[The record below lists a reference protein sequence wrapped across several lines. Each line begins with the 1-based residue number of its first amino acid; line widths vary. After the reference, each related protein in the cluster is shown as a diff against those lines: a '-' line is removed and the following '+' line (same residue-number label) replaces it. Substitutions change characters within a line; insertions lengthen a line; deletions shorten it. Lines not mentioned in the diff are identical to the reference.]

1 MFADSVILTS
11 FNLMGA
17 QINKKNIGFIFLFS
31 CLLFPFSGIAQDSDS
46 YSYSREFIWG
56 ISKNTNSGL
65 IAGGAIK
72 FSRSIG
78 KDQFRTYGLEIVNVK
93 HPKEI
98 RRVSR
103 TSGNTFILGKTNYL
117 FSIRPQY
124 GREWIVFKKAPQQG
138 VQVNAIL
145 SGGPTLGIV
154 MPYYVQYAESPTRT
168 VTIPYSNDPRIEPSR
183 IIGSGPFL
191 RGFGESSL
199 AVGANIKASLAFEF
213 GTFKNDVTGF
223 EAGFQLEAF
232 PNEIEIVPTA
242 NSRRIFPS
250 AFIMLFY
257 GNRK

>member
-1 MFADSVILTS
+1 MAAKIS
-11 FNLMGA
+11 
-17 QINKKNIGFIFLFS
+17 KNYTGFIFLIL
-31 CLLFPFSGIAQDSDS
+31 CLLQAFPSIAQESDT

-65 IAGGAIK
+65 IGGGAVK
-72 FSRSIG
+72 FSRSMG
-78 KDQFRTYGLEIVNVK
+78 QDQFRTFGLEIVNVK

-98 RRVSR
+98 RQVSR

-117 FSIRPQY
+117 FSVRPQY

-145 SGGPTLGIV
+145 AGGPTIGVV

-168 VTIPYSNDPRIEPSR
+168 VTIPYSNDPSIEPSR
-183 IIGSGPFL
+183 IIGSGNFF
-191 RGFGESSL
+191 RGFSESSL
-199 AVGANIKASLAFEF
+199 AIGANIKASLAFEF

-232 PNEIEIVPTA
+232 PNEIEIVPTP
-242 NSRRIFPS
+242 NPRRLFPS